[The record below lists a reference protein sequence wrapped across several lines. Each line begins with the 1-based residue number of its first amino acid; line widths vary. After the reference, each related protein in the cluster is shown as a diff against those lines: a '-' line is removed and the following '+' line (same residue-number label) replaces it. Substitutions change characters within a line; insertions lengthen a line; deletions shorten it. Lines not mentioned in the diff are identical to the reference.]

1 MGREGGPPL
10 ISQDPS
16 SALVIIDVQLGM
28 FTFRGPLY
36 RGEEVLARIAGL
48 LERARNARAPIFHV
62 QHDGG
67 LGHILAKG
75 SAGWSLRRSRVFG
88 QLPGE
93 NKLRPVAGCW
103 FHLSPKSNSSC
114 LVAGC
119 CEACGQ
125 PPTCG

>member
-1 MGREGGPPL
+1 
-10 ISQDPS
+10 
-16 SALVIIDVQLGM
+16 
-28 FTFRGPLY
+28 
-36 RGEEVLARIAGL
+36 VLARIAGL
-48 LERARNARAPIFHV
+48 LERARNACAPIFHV

-75 SAGWSLRRSRVFG
+75 SAGWPLRRSRVFG

-119 CEACGQ
+119 CEACGRGSAQ
-125 PPTCG
+125 PTVHKFTAPARHCSAVAAVDWPR